1 MTSIT
6 DTLRS
11 IEERAERAIVQEL
24 RLMKQEILAF
34 RTLLVLDER
43 CHADGLLLKLDRL
56 EQEQMV
62 PLATSE
68 NLPAMLMPDLVL
80 GDIEAIEP
88 VTYKVHFYD
97 RAYGDLQDVV
107 TVDTFEQGVQ
117 LILDRVDAHRGHAFE
132 GDWVAGLGTLK
143 VMNVT
148 GTVLATVESSTEDDV
163 EVDPMVHMACLA
175 LERGDASRLAQLF
188 GRTLKVA

>member
-1 MTSIT
+1 MTSIAE
-6 DTLRS
+6 TLRS

-56 EQEQMV
+56 EQEQTV

-68 NLPAMLMPDLVL
+68 NMPAMLMPDLRL
-80 GDIEAIEP
+80 DDIQAVEP
-88 VTYKVHFYD
+88 ATYKVYFYD
-97 RAYGDLQDVV
+97 RTCGDLDDAV
-107 TVDTFEQGVQ
+107 TLETFEQGVQ

-132 GDWVAGLGTLK
+132 CNWVAGLGTLK
-143 VMNVT
+143 VMAPW
-148 GTVLATVESSTEDDV
+148 GTVLASVEASDSVDV
-163 EVDPMVHMACLA
+163 EVDPLVHTACLA
-175 LERGDASRLAQLF
+175 LESGDTTRLAELF
-188 GRTLKVA
+188 GRVLKAA